1 MSAANFSRTPL
12 GRSVLHLECLCHHP
26 EAARFHFM
34 GLTRN
39 LRECA
44 EAAKASALKSL
55 KTLWEKSGDKDG

>member
-1 MSAANFSRTPL
+1 M
-12 GRSVLHLECLCHHP
+12 HLECLCHHP

-55 KTLWEKSGDKDG
+55 KTFWKKSGDKDG